1 MLKLSAYLPSVE
13 NHDDMPSPLMDGDAV
28 PAVVAPIAEINQDV
42 LPGDDLGDVQVVEDI
57 SSLPVEELVELPPH
71 LDPTPMQPL
80 EGEVIQEELIAEN
93 LDTEAGQL
101 LGAQIAM
108 EGYSVLLRT
117 AGKNMTRQSAA
128 FMAVGMRRASR
139 LVPGVSLGMED
150 ESSGTQ
156 VMAMQQAK
164 VDEKGLGS
172 KIAEVAGKI
181 WEWLKQKAKQLV
193 EFIRKLRNNT
203 EKKKADAVYLIAAS
217 QAVESGNP
225 GKVKS
230 LEAPSGIKVAQV
242 LDAIHGED
250 VRAPKQKTVKLPAKF
265 VPFLTRDGKLDLN
278 LTAENDVRDKLTIQ
292 YLKDATVMVNDITT
306 LFKGVSASTTPEE
319 VADKMSDIIKNTLG
333 GKAGKWEL
341 HGMTVTR
348 DDSGKLSTEKSEA
361 SGEVEVT
368 VPSPQE
374 IRRYLEDVKKVL
386 DSESE
391 EGVAVANAY
400 LAAQGKMMEAGDQVD
415 KKLPQEKLEAIE
427 REMGK
432 VLKGN
437 SFEDK
442 LHEIH
447 DHLDKTSTIAIKAC
461 DFFLSALLGKGN
473 TISQE
478 DFERLPSKGLM
489 VVDQPRGPGMGAR
502 LVAGAQQAWQK
513 IKAFFA
519 KLWQQFSDWVR
530 NLWARLTG
538 TEKQTDVLLLTN
550 NAVPEDGQSAG
561 DVAALPQGT
570 RLKSVQAARMLG
582 GPGPSVPGE
591 APVEAVAEPMAPPS
605 PAAPSV
611 PAGMVYVPEAIQLMV
626 GDTLQIDPVWE
637 EEMTNWLIRHYIPT
651 QEKIVRDLISFAGS
665 YAFDGGIMGY
675 KPTVDKMVPQLFQ
688 GMPSTPVPG
697 QRTVTPGEGCKLK
710 VSQEGMLGEVQP
722 VAIVKKRPL
731 DQALS
736 RQKKLLRALAG
747 LEKTRLV
754 TERQRGQLNTI
765 LDRRVAGGV
774 AEADVTAF
782 YNYMERSVM
791 VSSAAVVAN
800 VIAKMCDARVAVAD
814 AMIVA
819 RAQGKK

>member
-93 LDTEAGQL
+93 LDTEASQL

-164 VDEKGLGS
+164 VDGKGLGS
-172 KIAEVAGKI
+172 KIAATAKKI
-181 WEWLKQKAKQLV
+181 WEWLKQKGQELIAFL
-193 EFIRKLRNNT
+193 RKSFSR
-203 EKKKADAVYLIAAS
+203 KKEMQAQATYLIAAS
-217 QAVESGNP
+217 EAVASNNP
-225 GKVKS
+225 KKVEG

-250 VRAPKQKTVKLPAKF
+250 VRAPKSQTVTIPEALATYVTKN
-265 VPFLTRDGKLDLN
+265 GKLDLSM
-278 LTAENDVRDKLTIQ
+278 TVENEVRTKVMVD
-292 YLKDATVMVNDITT
+292 YFKDATAFLNAITEM
-306 LFKGVSASTTPEE
+306 FKGVNNDTPVEQ
-319 VADKMSDIIKNTLG
+319 VTDQMSDLVKKHFG
-333 GKAGKWEL
+333 GKPGKWEI
-341 HGMTVTR
+341 HGMFIERTAEGRLV
-348 DDSGKLSTEKSEA
+348 LEKNDQQGA
-361 SGEVEVT
+361 VEVQL
-368 VPSPQE
+368 PSPQE
-374 IRRYLEDVKKVL
+374 IGKYMKDVKAVL
-386 DSESE
+386 DSDVA
-391 EGVAVANAY
+391 EGDTVIKAY
-400 LAAQGKMMEAGDQVD
+400 EQAAENMMRLGEATN
-415 KKLPQEKLEAIE
+415 LSPE
-427 REMGK
+427 RSDELGSAMSK
-432 VLKGN
+432 VLQGN
-437 SFEDK
+437 SFEDQ
-442 LHEIH
+442 IRNIGIW
-447 DHLDKTSTIAIKAC
+447 LDRISGASIKAA
-461 DFFLSALLGKGN
+461 DFFLSHHLGKGN
-473 TISQE
+473 TVSQE

-519 KLWQQFSDWVR
+519 KLWQQFSDWVK

-582 GPGPSVPGE
+582 GPGSSVPGE
-591 APVEAVAEPMAPPS
+591 APVEAVAEPMAPPA

-697 QRTVTPGEGCKLK
+697 QRTITPGEGCKLK

-765 LDRRVAGGV
+765 LDRRVADGV

>member
-42 LPGDDLGDVQVVEDI
+42 LPGDDLGAVQVVEDL

-108 EGYSVLLRT
+108 EGYSTLLRS

-139 LVPGVSLGMED
+139 LLPGVTLGMED
-150 ESSGTQ
+150 ETSGTQ

-172 KIAEVAGKI
+172 KIAEAAGKI
-181 WEWLKQKAKQLV
+181 WEWLKQKFAKLKELAQSL
-193 EFIRKLRNNT
+193 FKRKQKEDT
-203 EKKKADAVYLIAAS
+203 SKEIVYLLAAS
-217 QAVESGNP
+217 KAVESGKP
-225 GKVKS
+225 GSVKGV
-230 LEAPSGIKVAQV
+230 EAPGGLRTSQV

-250 VRAPKQKTVKLPAKF
+250 VRAPKAGKTVKLPAKF
-265 VPFLTRDGKLDLN
+265 AQFLTKDGKLDLN
-278 LTAENDVRDKLTIQ
+278 LTVENEMRTKVLID
-292 YLKDATVMVNDITT
+292 YLKSGTA
-306 LFKGVSASTTPEE
+306 FAKGVAQIFRDNGKSLTAEMLGDLLSDLKKKTLATT
-319 VADKMSDIIKNTLG
+319 AKTWD
-333 GKAGKWEL
+333 L
-341 HGMTVTR
+341 HGMRVAISADGLMTMEELPA
-348 DDSGKLSTEKSEA
+348 DGDI
-361 SGEVEVT
+361 EVQ

-374 IRRYLEDVKKVL
+374 IRRYLEDIEKVL
-386 DSESE
+386 NSDIPAGE
-391 EGVAVANAY
+391 AVAREF
-400 LAAQGKMMEAGDQVD
+400 LAAGEEIMRLGGIAEDQIPKD
-415 KKLPQEKLEAIE
+415 EMPGIE
-427 REMGK
+427 RVLMQTMNGSTFDSAMLK
-432 VLKGN
+432 VGN
-437 SFEDK
+437 HMDK
-442 LHEIH
+442 M
-447 DHLDKTSTIAIKAC
+447 STVATKAC
-461 DFFLSALLGKGN
+461 DFFLAALLGKDN

-478 DFERLPSKGLM
+478 DFERLPSKGLS
-489 VVDQPRGPGMGAR
+489 VVQQPRGPGMGAR

-519 KLWQQFSDWVR
+519 KLWQQFSDWAK

-538 TEKQTDVLLLTN
+538 TEQQTDVLLLTN
-550 NAVPEDGQSAG
+550 AAVPEDGRPAG

-582 GPGPSVPGE
+582 GPSAPTE
-591 APVEAVAEPMAPPS
+591 APVEAVVEPMAA
-605 PAAPSV
+605 AAPSL
-611 PAGMVYVPEAIQLMV
+611 PAGMVFVPEAAQIMV
-626 GDTLQIDPVWE
+626 GNALQIDPVWE

-665 YAFDGGIMGY
+665 YTFDGGIMGY
-675 KPTVDKMVPQLFQ
+675 KPIVDKMVPQLFQ

-697 QRTVTPGEGCKLK
+697 QRTITPGEGCKLK
-710 VSQEGMLGEVQP
+710 VSQEGMMGETQP

-731 DQALS
+731 DQALA
-736 RQKKLLRALAG
+736 RQKKLLRALSG

-765 LDRRVAGGV
+765 LDRRVSEGV

-782 YNYMERSVM
+782 YNYMERVVM